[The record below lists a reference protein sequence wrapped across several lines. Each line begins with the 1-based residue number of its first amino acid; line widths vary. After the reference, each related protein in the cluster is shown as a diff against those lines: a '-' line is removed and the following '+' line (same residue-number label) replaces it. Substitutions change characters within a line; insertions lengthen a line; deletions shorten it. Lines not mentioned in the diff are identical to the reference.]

1 MDDLFFEFTR
11 LLKGIQPKV
20 FVAENVSG
28 LVKGTAKGYF
38 LEILA
43 AMKGAGYKVAAK
55 LLDAQWL
62 GVPQSRQR
70 LIYVG
75 VRNDLPVSPAHPKPF
90 PYRYTLA
97 DALGGLDEMPGT
109 AWFFPADS
117 QTGRL
122 WRWLVQTGEK
132 DFAKAALAILGRETM
147 LQHRRCV
154 SNEPVNTVVQGSKC
168 LYHPTLPRTL
178 SIPELKRV
186 SSFPDDF
193 ILTGSFDQQWE
204 RIGRAVPPMMMYHVA
219 RTIRDDIL
227 CKLT

>member
-1 MDDLFFEFTR
+1 
-11 LLKGIQPKV
+11 
-20 FVAENVSG
+20 
-28 LVKGTAKGYF
+28 
-38 LEILA
+38 
-43 AMKGAGYKVAAK
+43 MKSAGYKVAAR

-62 GVPQSRQR
+62 GVPQARQR
-70 LIYVG
+70 IIYVG
-75 VRNDLPVSPAHPKPF
+75 VRNDLAPEPAHPKPLS
-90 PYRYTLA
+90 YRYTFS
-97 DALGGLDEMPGT
+97 DALNGLDEIPGA

-132 DFAKAALAILGRETM
+132 DFTKAAKAILGKETM
-147 LQHRRCV
+147 LQHRRCTYAD
-154 SNEPVNTVVQGSKC
+154 PINTIVQGSKC

-178 SIPELKRV
+178 SIPELKRA

-219 RTIRDDIL
+219 KTVRDEIL
-227 CKLT
+227 CKL